1 MEESI
6 KSNEKILDMLAF
18 YVDQDGGN
26 SPAIVRVVNILN
38 YINSNFVRVKLLDDN
53 LGIDVMDASSP
64 VSISEGRMSCD
75 LQMSM
80 FNVDFDWYTDNVVK
94 NVTHRKEPADAELR
108 IIDCDRHWP
117 LTYNIRNFTLFR
129 EKSAAT
135 TTTTTTSLSPT
146 AALIFKVLECH
157 YTKCVHVDRGADN
170 NDTCV
175 SCDDYRF
182 DFEDCNHF
190 HKSSSSSSQQD
201 YRLDEIRQ
209 AIRKSKNHM
218 YVEFERHELV
228 PELMVVRRDER
239 DRRCHFFYS
248 HPRSTLPYAVLF
260 TLPDKLANIDCPGGG
275 KDKINLYQ
283 HCTFKRGAVMLA
295 ADADV
300 ITYRNAI
307 DHNVVVPDFVQKFLF
322 ATE

>member
-6 KSNEKILDMLAF
+6 KSDEKIVNLLAF
-18 YVDQDGGN
+18 YVD
-26 SPAIVRVVNILN
+26 AAVVRVVDILK
-38 YINSNFVRVKLLDDN
+38 YINSNFVRVKLLDDD
-53 LGIDVMDASSP
+53 LGIDVIDASSP

-94 NVTHRKEPADAELR
+94 NIALKNIAPKVAEYR
-108 IIDCDRHWP
+108 IIDCDKHWP

-129 EKSAAT
+129 NAKKNT
-135 TTTTTTSLSPT
+135 NGISLSPT
-146 AALIFKVLECH
+146 ATLILKVLECH
-157 YTKCVHVDRGADN
+157 YTKCVHVDRVVEDDA
-170 NDTCV
+170 CV
-175 SCDDYRF
+175 PGDDYRY
-182 DFEDCNHF
+182 DFEDCTHF
-190 HKSSSSSSQQD
+190 HQSSSSHRQD

-218 YVEFERHELV
+218 YVEFIRHEFV
-228 PELMVVRRDER
+228 PDSMVIRRDER
-239 DRRCHFFYS
+239 DRRCYFFYS

-260 TLPDKLANIDCPGGG
+260 TLPDRLANIDCPGGG
-275 KDKINLYQ
+275 DDKINLYQ
-283 HCTFKRGAVMLA
+283 HCTVKRGAVMLA

-307 DHNVVVPDFVQKFLF
+307 DHNIVVPDFVQKFLF
-322 ATE
+322 ANE